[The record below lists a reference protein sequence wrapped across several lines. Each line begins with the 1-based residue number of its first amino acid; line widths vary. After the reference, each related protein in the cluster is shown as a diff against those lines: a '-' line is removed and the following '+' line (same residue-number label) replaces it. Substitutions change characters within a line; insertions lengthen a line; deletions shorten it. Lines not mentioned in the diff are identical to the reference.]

1 MLRSLYSG
9 ISGLSVHQQKM
20 DVTANNIANV
30 NSVGFKTSQTIF
42 EDTLSQMVRAG
53 GAPGADTGG
62 TNPAQV
68 GLGVRMAG
76 ISTNFGQG
84 AAQTTGRTTDLMIQ
98 GDGFMVV
105 RNGGEDVYTRAG
117 SFSFDAA
124 GVLVSPD
131 GNPVRGWNT
140 TSGAI
145 DDTAPL
151 EDVHLPAGVTLQ
163 SYSISQ
169 DGSLIG
175 VYPDGT
181 KQAFGRVA
189 LANFTNPGGLEK
201 VGNSLYRTSVNSGEA
216 QIGTAGGGGRGTV
229 QSGALEMSNVDL
241 AQEFTNLIVAQRG
254 FQANTKVIST
264 SDELLNDLVNLKR

>member
-9 ISGLSVHQQKM
+9 ISGLGVHQQKM

-30 NSVGFKTSQTIF
+30 NSIGFKTSQTIF
-42 EDTLSQMVRAG
+42 EDTLSQIMRAA
-53 GAPGADTGG
+53 GAPGGAMGG
-62 TNPAQV
+62 TNPSQV
-68 GLGVRMAG
+68 GLGVRLAG

-98 GDGFMVV
+98 GDGFLVV
-105 RNGGEDVYTRAG
+105 RNGAENVYTRVGA
-117 SFSFDAA
+117 FSFDAD

-131 GNPVRGWNT
+131 GNPVQGWNT
-140 TSGAI
+140 TDGNI
-145 DDTAPL
+145 DDNAPL
-151 EDVHLPAGVTLQ
+151 EDVRLPAGTTLQ

-169 DGSLIG
+169 DGTFIG

-189 LANFTNPGGLEK
+189 LANFTNPAGLEK
-201 VGNSLYRTSVNSGEA
+201 VGNSQYRSSVNSGAA
-216 QIGTAGGGGRGTV
+216 QVGTAGAEGRGML